1 VSVKAM
7 SWVWD
12 HSEADGNARLV
23 LLAIADNAHDDGKDA
38 YPGQQELAR
47 KCRLGVRTVRRAIEE
62 LVALGELHV
71 DKHGGVASKS
81 GEGRRTHRYTLLKL
95 AANLTANPVESGEV
109 GGQPGGSWRPN
120 RASCRPLL
128 AGEPSIEPSIEP
140 ARFGSEEHVIAYR
153 LYNGL
158 RVRNRQVRLNECK
171 EVVAAARDAG
181 IADHIIDET
190 VGRGLAN
197 SDVQWP
203 SWFAKALQTDRISA

>member
-1 VSVKAM
+1 MSVKAM

-23 LLAIADNAHDDGKDA
+23 LLAIADNAHDDGRDA
-38 YPGQQELAR
+38 YPGQQEIAR
-47 KCRLGVRTVRRAIEE
+47 KCRLSVRTVRRAIEE
-62 LVALGELHV
+62 LVALGELEIARHA
-71 DKHGGVASKS
+71 GVASRS
-81 GEGRRTHRYTLLKL
+81 GEGRRTHRYTLSKL
-95 AANLTANPVESGEV
+95 ADNLTANRVDSGEV
-109 GGQPGGSWRPN
+109 GGQLGGSWRPN
-120 RASCRPLL
+120 RASWRPTV

-140 ARFGSEEHVIAYR
+140 PRVRKEEHVIAYR

-171 EVVAAARDAG
+171 ELVANARDAG